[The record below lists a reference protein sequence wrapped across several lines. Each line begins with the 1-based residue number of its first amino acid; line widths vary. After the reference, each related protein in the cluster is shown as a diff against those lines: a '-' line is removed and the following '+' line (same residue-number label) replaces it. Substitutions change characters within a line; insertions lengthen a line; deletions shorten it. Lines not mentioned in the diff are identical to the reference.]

1 MPIHPK
7 YLLWVVVLLAAA
19 TTLPWLG
26 LSDFYTKGEPR
37 EACAALSV
45 LTENRW
51 ILPHSYVDEFGF
63 KPPMMHWL
71 IACFSLL
78 FGGISEAICRLP
90 SALSM
95 IGVAVMM
102 FLFFQKKVPSQRAF
116 LATLLFVSSFEVH
129 RYALECRVDMTLAF
143 FMVMSLFLMYRWWEK
158 GQVGY
163 PFWVALM
170 LTFAAL
176 VKGPVGIF
184 LPIACWL
191 VFAWLKKEI
200 FWIQFKNTLFWSLP
214 ALLVLG
220 AWYFLAWKESGDAFI
235 QVVFAENIGRLFGMD
250 RDALGIRYHLGH
262 QAPFWFYLPAFFIG
276 LLPWSLVLL
285 LASLKWA
292 LATKMV
298 VIRSFFRRIKL
309 SEMPSM
315 TLFSMVICVV
325 IMLFYTLSASKRS
338 VYILPVYPFA
348 AYLMSVFFE
357 KAEQK
362 FPTFVRNTVLAFLML
377 ASVLWLAL
385 TIMHFI
391 PVSTWF
397 QAVPLSDKAL
407 YDLSLLDVGCANPTL
422 TMIIG
427 WVVLFV
433 ALCWLLA
440 KKTMHH
446 RMICSVLVL
455 ISVQVFLESAVYPM
469 YKNGY
474 SVQSVVTSLQSEFG
488 TDEPLYAMNDL
499 KTYRHMYGINYYVS
513 HKLENFERSKPKIG
527 LLLVAAS
534 DLPKIQQ
541 KYATTYRFEVLRT
554 YKPYNELND
563 EILACQIVA
572 L

>member
-37 EACAALSV
+37 EACAALSM

-51 ILPHSYVDEFGF
+51 ILPHSYVDEFAF

-71 IACFSLL
+71 IAGFSLL
-78 FGGISEAICRLP
+78 FGGVTEAICRLP

-95 IGVAVMM
+95 MGVSVMM
-102 FLFFQKKVPSQRAF
+102 FLFFQKRVAPKRAF

-143 FMVMSLFLMYRWWEK
+143 FMVMSLFLMYRWWEE

-191 VFAWLKKEI
+191 FFARLKKEI
-200 FWIQFKNTLFWSLP
+200 FWIQFKNTLLWSLP

-220 AWYFLAWKESGDAFI
+220 CWYFLAWKESGDAFI
-235 QVVFAENIGRLFGMD
+235 QVAFAENIGRLFGMD

-262 QAPFWFYLPAFFIG
+262 HAPFWFYLPAFFIG

-285 LASLKWA
+285 SANLKWVQG
-292 LATKMV
+292 TK
-298 VIRSFFRRIKL
+298 ISGIKTYLDRIKQL
-309 SEMPSM
+309 EMHSL
-315 TLFSMVICVV
+315 TLFSIVNCMVFV
-325 IMLFYTLSASKRS
+325 LFYTFSASKRS
-338 VYILPVYPFA
+338 VYLLPVYPFA
-348 AYLMSVFFE
+348 AYLMSVLFE
-357 KAEQK
+357 IIEQK
-362 FPTFVRNTVLAFLML
+362 FPTFVRSTGRVFLIM
-377 ASVLWLAL
+377 ASVLWVAF
-385 TIMHFI
+385 TVMHFI

-397 QAVPLSDKAL
+397 QTVPLSDKAL

-422 TMIIG
+422 TMIVG
-427 WVVLFV
+427 WVVLLV
-433 ALCWLLA
+433 ALCWLFA
-440 KKTMHH
+440 KKSMHH

-474 SVQSVVTSLQSEFG
+474 SVRSVVASLQSDFG
-488 TDEPLYAMNDL
+488 LDEPLYVVNDL
-499 KTYRHMYGINYYVS
+499 KTYRHLYGINYYAS
-513 HKLENFERSKPKIG
+513 HKLKNFERSLPKKG

-541 KYATTYRFEVLRT
+541 KYATAYRFEIMRT